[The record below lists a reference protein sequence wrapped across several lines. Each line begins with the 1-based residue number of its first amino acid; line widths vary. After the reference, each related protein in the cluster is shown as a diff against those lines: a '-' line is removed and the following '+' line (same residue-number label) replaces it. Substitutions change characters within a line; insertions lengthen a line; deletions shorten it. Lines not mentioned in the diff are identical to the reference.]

1 MVMKMSYFKALI
13 FGIVTFLVCSSTFG
27 ADDGI
32 VTKESKY
39 SVKETIDRLE
49 GVAKSKGMTIFAR
62 VDFSALGKK
71 NLDMDIPPNQLLIFG
86 KGTGGPKVISAAPL
100 AALDFP
106 LRAVAW
112 EDGSGK
118 VWLSYSTADHV
129 KHRHKVE
136 GRDKVFAKINDTL
149 EKLTTETLK

>member
-1 MVMKMSYFKALI
+1 MKTSLFAALI
-13 FGIVTFLVCSSTFG
+13 FGSVTFLVCSSGFG
-27 ADDGI
+27 SDDEI

-39 SVKETIDRLE
+39 SVKDTIDRLE
-49 GVAKSKGMTIFAR
+49 DVAKSKGMTIFAR

-100 AALDFP
+100 AALEFP

-118 VWLSYSTADHV
+118 VWLSYSTADHI
-129 KHRHKVE
+129 KNRNKVE
-136 GRDKVFAKINDTL
+136 GKDKVFAKINGTL
-149 EKLTTETLK
+149 ESVTAEALK

>member
-1 MVMKMSYFKALI
+1 MKTSYFTALI
-13 FGIVTFLVCSSTFG
+13 FGSLMFLVCSSAFG
-27 ADDGI
+27 VDDGI

-49 GVAKSKGMTIFAR
+49 DVAKSKGMTIFAR

-118 VWLSYSTADHV
+118 VWLSYSTADHI

-136 GRDKVFAKINDTL
+136 DRDKVFAKITGVL
-149 EKLTTETLK
+149 ENVTAEALK